1 MYENTQYLLGLR
13 REVPRSST
21 RLKLRLSKGPVVF
34 TALAFYQPSL
44 QDFNGDFRVNST
56 SSLNFTV
63 SRHLA
68 LTATYSYSY
77 ESIAVEGRSPLN
89 TNLTVGFTYSTGK

>member
-1 MYENTQYLLGLR
+1 
-13 REVPRSST
+13 
-21 RLKLRLSKGPVVF
+21 VVF
-34 TALAFYQPSL
+34 TTLVFYQPSL
-44 QDFNGDFRVNST
+44 QNFNGDYRINSS

-68 LTATYSYSY
+68 LTAAYTYSY
-77 ESIAVEGRSPLN
+77 ESIAVENRSPLN